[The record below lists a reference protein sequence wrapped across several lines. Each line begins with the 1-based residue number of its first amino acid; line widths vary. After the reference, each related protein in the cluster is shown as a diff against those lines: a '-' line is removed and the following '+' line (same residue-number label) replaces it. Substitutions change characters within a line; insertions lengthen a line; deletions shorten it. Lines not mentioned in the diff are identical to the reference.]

1 MTAACL
7 AATMYDGL
15 KATGASHRV
24 AAAVVESA
32 CKRAAFIDEPSAA
45 EIGHYIANEARVAE
59 LSANFATVLGV
70 PEEEPEIRQAIE
82 PHCVALRQRLG
93 AVTYSRDG
101 ATTESSGTEPAVGS
115 RRPSKTALY

>member
-1 MTAACL
+1 
-7 AATMYDGL
+7 MYDGL

-32 CKRAAFIDEPSAA
+32 CKRAALTDEPSAA
-45 EIGHYIANEARVAE
+45 EIGHYIANEARIAE
-59 LSANFATVLGV
+59 LSANFANVLGI

-93 AVTYSRDG
+93 AVTYQRDG
-101 ATTESSGTEPAVGS
+101 AAAESSGTDPATGS